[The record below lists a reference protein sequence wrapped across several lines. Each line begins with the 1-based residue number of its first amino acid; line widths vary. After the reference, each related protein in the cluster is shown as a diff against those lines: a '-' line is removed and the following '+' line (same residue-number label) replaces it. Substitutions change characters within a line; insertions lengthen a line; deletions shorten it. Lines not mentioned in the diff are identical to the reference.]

1 MKKILFITVRDPFS
15 GRFSGDVIRANKFIN
30 FLSKRNKICVVSLG
44 KNNKTKSKGKL
55 LHKNFEKQN
64 FFLNLIYLIK
74 FFLQLKPLHFSFF

>member
-1 MKKILFITVRDPFS
+1 MKKILLITVRDPFS

-64 FFLNLIYLIK
+64 FFLNLI
-74 FFLQLKPLHFSFF
+74 

>member
-44 KNNKTKSKGKL
+44 KNNKTK
-55 LHKNFEKQN
+55 
-64 FFLNLIYLIK
+64 
-74 FFLQLKPLHFSFF
+74 